1 MHWYMQ
7 IFAKYKSSQFVYGGM
22 KGPALQPDIL
32 IDPVSSPRCI
42 SGYEDC
48 EYQLT
53 DVADWS
59 GNVGGRVTCALCQ
72 RAKFSVK

>member
-1 MHWYMQ
+1 MHWYMH
-7 IFAKYKSSQFVYGGM
+7 IFATVQIKSVCLWRY
-22 KGPALQPDIL
+22 KGPAQQPDTL

-42 SGYEDC
+42 SGCEDC